1 MKNKEVKAKILEE
14 NDVVVTYDEK
24 LKSLTT
30 ELSGQAS
37 FKLYREGEK
46 TLTHSQMLDCYKD
59 DESSWRGGTKK
70 EILNSENGEF
80 DIKPFLDQKEKLQKS
95 VGSQLEFLEA
105 ELLRKRT
112 RFLSEH
118 DGELDFDRLYE
129 RAPFYSTKFT
139 NNGVA
144 RIMDINV
151 DFTFSAGVDQKAIT
165 EYGTMAWAITDIL
178 EKAGIRCNIFVN
190 TVCTGQSHGE
200 LPINDYIT
208 KIKIKSTEEYI
219 DTLDIA
225 RHFTSNY
232 YRRVIFSNW
241 GMANEAMGREVSY
254 GFGSVKHWDRKST
267 AEKGVLNLAISQMKD
282 FKLDSKKL
290 IEYIK
295 KAV

>member
-1 MKNKEVKAKILEE
+1 MKNKEAKAKILEE
-14 NDVVVTYDEK
+14 NGVKVNYDA
-24 LKSLTT
+24 KSKNLTT

-37 FKLYREGEK
+37 FKLFREGEK
-46 TLTHSQMLDCYKD
+46 VLEHGQMLECYAD
-59 DESSWRGGTKK
+59 HDSHWRGGTKK
-70 EILNSENGEF
+70 DILNSENGEF
-80 DIKPFLDQKEKLQKS
+80 NIRPFLDQKEKLQKA

-144 RIMDINV
+144 RIMDINI
-151 DFTFSAGVDQKAIT
+151 DFTFSAGVDEKAIT

-190 TVCTGQSHGE
+190 TLCTGQSHGD
-200 LPINDYIT
+200 LPINDYAT

-232 YRRVIFSNW
+232 YRRVIFTTW
-241 GMANEAMGREVSY
+241 GMANEALGREVAY
-254 GFGSVKHWDRKST
+254 GFGSVKNWDRKSS